1 MPEELRAR
9 SEQRRNRRLIDIAPL
24 RMEPANDEV
33 QLVAEKSVVGVRN
46 EVKDEGAKRRGDR

>member
-1 MPEELRAR
+1 
-9 SEQRRNRRLIDIAPL
+9 
-24 RMEPANDEV
+24 MEPANDEV